1 METLRAHRVYTDK
14 NGETHLTRATY
25 KGTSVSRG
33 ETSIVPAG
41 CTRLLEGAASAVVI
55 REFPPGFKAD
65 YHTDPAQQH
74 QLTLQVDG
82 TALVECRDGGRVVL
96 KPGDFTSVEDSV
108 GQGHAT
114 SDAGGSGFVVFFVA
128 RPANI

>member
-1 METLRAHRVYTDK
+1 METLRAHRVFTDTH
-14 NGETHLTRATY
+14 GETHLGRATY
-25 KGTSVSRG
+25 KGVPVTRG

-41 CTRLLEGAASAVVI
+41 CTRLLEGAASGMVI
-55 REFPPGFKAD
+55 RQFPPGFKAD

-82 TALVECRDGGRVVL
+82 TALVECRDGGKVVL
-96 KPGDFTSVEDSV
+96 QPGDFTSVEDSV

-114 SDAGGSGFVVFFVA
+114 SDAGGDGFIVFFVA